1 LKEKKKWFIFIEESS
16 MYLINS
22 KYIAIE
28 GAIGAG
34 KTSLVL
40 QLSKRYHARSI
51 LEVVEENPFLARF
64 YEDIRGYAFRT
75 QIFFLLSRYDQ
86 QVKAAQQD
94 LFRQLSFSDYMF
106 AKDRIF
112 AHLNLSGN
120 ELRMYEHLYQIMC
133 KDIPDPDL
141 IIYLRAS
148 TDILMKRIMLR
159 DRPFERKISYQYMDR
174 LNQAYE
180 EFFGRQENFKE
191 TKLLLIDTNEL
202 DFVGNPKDLKYICQK
217 IEQTD

>member
-1 LKEKKKWFIFIEESS
+1 
-16 MYLINS
+16 MYSFKS

-40 QLSKRYHARSI
+40 QLNKEYHGRII
-51 LEVVEENPFLARF
+51 LEVVEENPFLSRF
-64 YEDIRGYAFRT
+64 YEDMRGYAFQT

-86 QVKAAQQD
+86 QIKAAQQE

-120 ELRMYEHLYQIMC
+120 ELNMYEHLYQIMC
-133 KDIPDPDL
+133 KDIPAPDL
-141 IIYLRAS
+141 IVYLRTT
-148 TDILMKRIMLR
+148 TDMLMKRIMLR
-159 DRPFERKISYQYMDR
+159 DRPFERKISYQYMQR
-174 LNQAYE
+174 LNNAYE
-180 EFFGRQENFKE
+180 DYFKNMENFPQS
-191 TKLLLIDTNEL
+191 KLVVIDTDKL
-202 DFVGNPKDLKYICQK
+202 DFVGNRMDLETICQK
-217 IEQTD
+217 IYQKDQE